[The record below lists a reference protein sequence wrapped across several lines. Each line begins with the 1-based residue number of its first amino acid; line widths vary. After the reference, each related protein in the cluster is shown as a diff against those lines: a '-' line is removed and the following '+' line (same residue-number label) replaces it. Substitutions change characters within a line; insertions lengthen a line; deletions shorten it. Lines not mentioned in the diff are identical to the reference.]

1 MELEDL
7 NPKVLT
13 LITNLYKDRPYHNLK
28 HIEFML
34 NTFKDLY
41 KSIELYIPDYTE
53 FTLAIIF
60 HDIIQGENDIEYSC
74 WLANRILPYQN
85 CNYDLGII
93 NKLIEATT
101 HDKRELVSFEE
112 KLIHDLDLF
121 ILAQDHNKYYDYIKA
136 IKEEYKDIDNKS
148 FIQKRKEFI
157 KDILQDKIYL
167 TEYFEKYEEK
177 ARNNLK
183 WELKNLDNL
192 NNIYYFD
199 TYIIGRPL
207 LLNQVTMPANIEK
220 QISFYNLDQL
230 FQAKQKI
237 EEVTD
242 KETFLCCKELL
253 NTVGVSL
260 IRLIPI
266 KNYEYEYNNL
276 LQDFSSEDS
285 IIKWR

>member
-34 NTFKDLY
+34 NAFKDLY

-60 HDIIQGENDIEYSC
+60 HDVIQGENDIEYSC
-74 WLANRILPYQN
+74 WVANRILPYQD

-93 NKLIEATT
+93 NKLIEATS

-121 ILAQDHNKYYDYIKA
+121 ILAQDHSKYYDYIKA

-157 KDILQDKIYL
+157 KDTLQDKIYL

-237 EEVTD
+237 EEATD

-253 NTVGVSL
+253 NAVGVSL